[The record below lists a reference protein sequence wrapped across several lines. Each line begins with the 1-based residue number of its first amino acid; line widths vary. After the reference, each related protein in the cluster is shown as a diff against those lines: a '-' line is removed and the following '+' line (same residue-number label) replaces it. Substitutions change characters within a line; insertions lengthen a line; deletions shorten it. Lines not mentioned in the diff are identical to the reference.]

1 MFLLNMLVWRQIA
14 CMRHKCL
21 SMFVSLLSSG
31 SQRMGLIP
39 FRNVFLNI
47 YFQISN
53 PSHLL
58 IGRLLF
64 LYSDASLQAC

>member
-1 MFLLNMLVWRQIA
+1 MLLLNILVWRQIA
-14 CMRHKCL
+14 GMRHKRSL
-21 SMFVSLLSSG
+21 TFVSLLSSG

-53 PSHLL
+53 PSRFL
-58 IGRLLF
+58 IGCLLF